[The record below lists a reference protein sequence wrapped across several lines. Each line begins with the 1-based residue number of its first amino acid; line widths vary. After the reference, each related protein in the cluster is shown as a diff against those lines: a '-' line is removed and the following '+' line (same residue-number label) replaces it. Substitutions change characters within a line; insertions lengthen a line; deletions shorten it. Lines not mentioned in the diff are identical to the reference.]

1 MLRDADLDPVPT
13 PAALARAPELA
24 ALALLERA
32 LDVSRYAL
40 IAAHPE
46 LHACLDDYP
55 RGLPWDA
62 QARCAAALI
71 GLADRL
77 QVVLH
82 TYYRVLLDANGP
94 AAGADEV
101 PF

>member
-1 MLRDADLDPVPT
+1 MLRDEDLDPVPT

-24 ALALLERA
+24 ALAILERA
-32 LDVSRYAL
+32 LDVTRYAL
-40 IAAHPE
+40 LAAYPE

-55 RGLPWDA
+55 QGLPWDA
-62 QARCAAALI
+62 QARCAVAVMN
-71 GLADRL
+71 LADRL

-82 TYYRVLLDANGP
+82 TYSRVLLDASG
-94 AAGADEV
+94 ASCADEV

>member
-13 PAALARAPELA
+13 PDALTQAPELA
-24 ALALLERA
+24 ALTLLERA
-32 LDVSRYAL
+32 LDVTRYAL

-46 LHACLDDYP
+46 LHACRDDYP

-62 QARCAAALI
+62 QARCAVALMT
-71 GLADRL
+71 LADRL

-82 TYYRVLLDANGP
+82 TYYRLLLDADAP
-94 AAGADEV
+94 GADDL

>member
-1 MLRDADLDPVPT
+1 MLTDADLDPIPT
-13 PAALARAPELA
+13 AEALARAPELA
-24 ALALLERA
+24 ALSVLERA

-55 RGLPWDA
+55 HGLPWDA

-71 GLADRL
+71 SLTDRL
-77 QVVLH
+77 QIVLH
-82 TYYRVLLDANGP
+82 TYYRVFLDADGP
-94 AAGADEV
+94 AADADEV
-101 PF
+101 TF

>member
-1 MLRDADLDPVPT
+1 MLRDEDLDPIPT
-13 PAALARAPELA
+13 PEALARAPALA

-32 LDVSRYAL
+32 LDVTRYAL
-40 IAAHPE
+40 LAAHPE
-46 LHACLDDYP
+46 LHACFDDYP
-55 RGLPWDA
+55 QGLPWDA
-62 QARCAAALI
+62 QARCAVALM

-82 TYYRVLLDANGP
+82 TYYRVLLDADG
-94 AAGADEV
+94 ASSADEV